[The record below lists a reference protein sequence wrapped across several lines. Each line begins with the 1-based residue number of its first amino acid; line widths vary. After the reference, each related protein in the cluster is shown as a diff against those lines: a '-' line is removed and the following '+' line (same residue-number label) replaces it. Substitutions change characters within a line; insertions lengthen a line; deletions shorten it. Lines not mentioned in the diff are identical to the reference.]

1 MNEWEF
7 TGEVKEWIGKILEHN
22 PDLPFSTA
30 RLEQRGTGSKK
41 RRDLTLLGK
50 DKLPLL
56 TGEIKLPYASDGNTP
71 YRSEVV
77 ADARDKAKKANVVYF
92 FTWNVNECVLWE
104 TASSG
109 AGLADRTFERWK
121 VTHVTKP
128 EHLEQEPTRD
138 ALYKW
143 LVQFLHDVA
152 KILRGK
158 VTIGQRSPDTK
169 FVEALEAALALPIRF
184 TFEELAVRY
193 SNATFKRDLDAWMRE
208 LGWTIVD
215 DADGVRENLERAA
228 KFSCYLL
235 VNKLVFHEALLK
247 KYGKKLDPL
256 KAPPEITKG
265 DELRV
270 RLEGFFQDAKE
281 ITGDYETI
289 FGEDPTRIANR
300 IPFYADAGVNSWRG
314 LIEQIHEFDFSRLD
328 YEVVG
333 AIFERLISPE
343 ERHKYGQYYTR
354 VEVVDLINS
363 FCIRSGNAKILD
375 PACGGGTFLVR
386 AYARKRELAANRKHK
401 DLLTDIFGIDISQF
415 AAHLTTM
422 NLATR
427 DLVEDENYPRIGRED
442 FFNVLPNQ
450 AFVHLPQKLVAKGLG
465 TLTEAPVSIPPLDAV
480 ITNPPYVRQ
489 EEIRKAQKSHKEGGP
504 EPGTKQF
511 YAKRI
516 RNLAGVNLSGRSD
529 LHCYF
534 WPHAAQFLKDD
545 GLLGFITSSQWLDV
559 EYGFQLQ
566 KWLLQNFEIVAVI
579 ESTAEPW
586 FVGARVATTVTIA
599 RRCRDEAQRNANTV
613 RFIQLL
619 RPLSEII
626 EHDGTTIGA
635 VHAADVFRDEILALD
650 SNVSNKRFR
659 SRLVRQA
666 KLWNDGVALGR
677 MGAAASNAESEEEDD
692 PESTTLNQ
700 GDYLGGKWGVYVRAP
715 DLWFELLDKF
725 GAQLTPL
732 GEIAEI
738 RRGITSG
745 KDAFFFPQNCSDDC
759 LTKFTDPTTF
769 EHEYGV
775 PRSLVEKGEVRLVMA
790 GEKRGEIKSIE
801 AKYLEPE
808 LHSLMEIKG
817 FKVRP
822 EDCSRLILLVGEPK
836 RNLKRTYVKEYIAWG
851 ESQGF
856 HLGATCQARIT
867 PDRDWYDIT
876 NHPRGEL
883 FWPKTQQYKHTIPI
897 NDANLQCN
905 CNLYDLFPSDEI
917 EPKLLAG
924 ILNSS
929 LTVLSKHQ
937 YGRPVGN
944 EGALKTEVVDVT
956 MMQVVLP
963 LGPKGAKKRVI
974 EAFDELAKRDA
985 LKFIPERRMREMA
998 YGRAGRE
1005 AELQELS
1012 DHCELDMSDRRALDH
1027 AVFELLGVRS
1037 ERERNVWIDRLYAYL
1052 RYFFEQVRRKEEL
1065 AIGNKN
1071 VSKRKGAVSPQ
1082 DLAQKIYTNFH
1093 DNEPRWLRPYREF
1106 FRDVIG
1112 DKHFESYEAP
1122 RDGDAK
1128 VRADMV
1134 SVGVEFLRGAKM
1146 IGLTSTKLH
1155 EHAELLA
1162 LVANE
1167 DRRDVIRVP
1176 SDPLTCKKLTSTYAS
1191 FLRDRNH
1198 RLRESVAER
1207 VADEDI
1213 QQKVYDLILGR
1224 FRAAE

>member
-7 TGEVKEWIGKILEHN
+7 TGEVKEWIGRILEHN
-22 PDLPFSTA
+22 PELPFSTA
-30 RLEQRGTGSKK
+30 RLEQRGSGSKK

-77 ADARDKAKKANVVYF
+77 SDARDKAKKAKVAYF

-152 KILRGK
+152 KILRGN
-158 VTIGQRSPDTK
+158 VQIGQRSPDIK

-193 SNATFKRDLDAWMRE
+193 SKAAFKRDLDVWMRE

-215 DADGVRENLERAA
+215 DADGIRENLERAA

-256 KAPPEITKG
+256 KAPPEVTKG

-270 RLEGFFQDAKE
+270 RLEGYFQDAKE
-281 ITGDYETI
+281 ITGDYETV

-300 IPFYADAGVNSWRG
+300 IPFYANAGVNSWRG

-363 FCIRSGNAKILD
+363 FCIRSGDAKILD

-401 DLLTDIFGIDISQF
+401 DLLTDIYGIDISQF

-427 DLVEDENYPRIGRED
+427 DLIEDENYPRIGRED

-450 AFVHLPQKLVAKGLG
+450 TFVHLPQKLVAKGLG
-465 TLTEAPVSIPPLDAV
+465 KRTEVPVSIPPLDAV

-489 EEIRKAQKSHKEGGP
+489 EEIRKAQKSYKEGGP

-511 YAKRI
+511 YSKRLKD
-516 RNLAGVNLSGRSD
+516 LAGVGLSGRSD

-545 GLLGFITSSQWLDV
+545 GYLGFITSSQWLDV

-566 KWLLQNFEIVAVI
+566 KWLLQNFEIVAVLENI
-579 ESTAEPW
+579 AEPW

-599 RRCRDEAQRNANTV
+599 RRCRDEGQRNANTV

-626 EHDGTTIGA
+626 EHDGTTAGA
-635 VHAADVFRDEILALD
+635 VQAADVFRDEILGLD
-650 SNVSNKRFR
+650 GNISNQRFR
-659 SRLVRQA
+659 ARLVAQA
-666 KLWNDGVALGR
+666 KLWNDGVELGR
-677 MGAAASNAESEEEDD
+677 VMAGASNGERDEADD
-692 PESTTLNQ
+692 VESTTVEA
-700 GDYLGGKWGVYVRAP
+700 GDYFGGKWGVYLRAP
-715 DLWFELLDKF
+715 ALWFELIDIF
-725 GAQLTPL
+725 ASQFTPL
-732 GEIAEI
+732 GKVVEI

-745 KDAFFFPQNCSDDC
+745 KDAFYFPKDCSADC
-759 LTKFTDPTTF
+759 LTKITDPTTF

-775 PRSLVEKGEVRLVMA
+775 PRSLVVNEDVRLVLA
-790 GEKRGEIKSIE
+790 GERRGEIKAIE
-801 AKYLEPE
+801 ARYLEPE
-808 LHSLMEIKG
+808 VHSLMEVTRYQ
-817 FKVRP
+817 VRGA
-822 EDCSRLILLVGEPK
+822 DCSKFVALLPSNRRLAK
-836 RNLKRTYVKEYIAWG
+836 YASNYVAWG
-851 ESQGF
+851 EKKDF
-856 HLGATCQARIT
+856 HLNPTCAARET
-867 PDRDWYDIT
+867 EERHWYDLTYLQRPQVI
-876 NHPRGEL
+876 L
-883 FWPKTQQYKHTIPI
+883 PKIQQYRLIAFLNPDQLYQ
-897 NDANLQCN
+897 NSSLLGLYNLTQHEAMS
-905 CNLYDLFPSDEI
+905 Y
-917 EPKLLAG
+917 AA
-924 ILNSS
+924 ILNS
-929 LTVLSKHQ
+929 TVAILSRLM
-937 YGRPVGN
+937 YARGLGN
-944 EGALKTEVVDVT
+944 EGNIQLDVYSAK
-956 MMQVVLP
+956 MM
-963 LGPKGAKKRVI
+963 VI
-974 EAFDELAKRDA
+974 PDLYNRDVAGKMADAFSSMLARDA
-985 LKFIPERRMREMA
+985 LSFIPERRMREMA

-1005 AELQELS
+1005 ADLKELS
-1012 DHCELDMSDRRALDH
+1012 DLCELDMPDRRALDH

-1037 ERERNVWIDRLYAYL
+1037 ERERSEWINRLYSYL
-1052 RYFFEQVRRKEEL
+1052 RDFFEQVRRKEEL

-1071 VSKRKGAVSPQ
+1071 VTKRKGAVSPQ
-1082 DLAQKIYTNFH
+1082 DLAQQIYVNLH
-1093 DNEPRWLRPYREF
+1093 DNEPKWLRPYREF

-1112 DKHFESYEAP
+1112 DKHFESYEVP
-1122 RDGDAK
+1122 REGVAK

-1134 SVGVEFLRGAKM
+1134 SVGVEFLRGSKM
-1146 IGLTSTKLH
+1146 VGLTATKLQD
-1155 EHAELLA
+1155 HAELLA

-1167 DRRDVIRVP
+1167 DRRHVIRVP
-1176 SDPLTCKKLTSTYAS
+1176 SDAAMCKKLTGVYAG
-1191 FLRDRNH
+1191 FLSEREQ
-1198 RLRESVAER
+1198 RLREAVAER
-1207 VADEDI
+1207 VADEDV
-1213 QQKVYDLILGR
+1213 QQRVFDLILGR
-1224 FRAAE
+1224 LRSAD